1 MPIAS
6 GVAKVVSFK
15 KQVAGALPAFQTP
28 ASGSGGYSMRRVTST
43 LSLAKDPYESEELS
57 STYQRLDVRSGVR
70 SVSGSING
78 ELSPGS
84 YQLPL
89 AALMHRDFTAVTA
102 LTAVGLTVGSPT
114 LGIYPLTRSAGDWY
128 ASGLKVGHVIRLS
141 VGGMNAANLNKNLLV
156 VGITSAVLCS
166 VMPLN
171 GVAMFPGGPITGNT
185 VTWAGKYS
193 FATDSNHT
201 DDCFTVEHWY
211 PDVTQSEAYNG
222 VKFVKADIDLPPTGI
237 AKINFGA
244 MGRDMTTGTT
254 QVLTSPTALTGGVVA
269 SVNGVMLING
279 VAQALLTGLSLSL
292 DGEYS
297 AEPVVGSNLYPEIFR
312 GRVIVKGNATV
323 FFQDAVVRDLF
334 VNETNVSIVAAFAT
348 GSSGTA
354 DFISFCLPN
363 VKFMG
368 ADKSDGPK
376 GLVQTMPFE
385 ALYLSTGGAGT
396 ANEKT
401 TLLIHDSLATV

>member
-15 KQVAGALPAFQTP
+15 KQTNFTTP
-28 ASGSGGYSMRRVTST
+28 ASGAGGYGMRRVTST

-89 AALMHRDFTAVTA
+89 AALMHRDYTAVTA
-102 LTAVGLTVGSPT
+102 ITAVGLTVGSAT
-114 LGIYPLTRSAGDWY
+114 LGIYPLTRAAGSWY
-128 ASGLKVGHVIRLS
+128 TDGLKVGHVIRIS
-141 VGGMNAANLNKNLLV
+141 VGAMNAANLNKNLLV
-156 VGITSAVLCS
+156 VGITSATVCS

-171 GVAMFPGGPITGNT
+171 GVAMFAEGSIAGNT
-185 VTWAGKYS
+185 ITWAGKYS
-193 FATDSNHT
+193 FAVDTGQT
-201 DDCFTVEHWY
+201 DDSFTVEHWH
-211 PDVTQSEAYNG
+211 PDVAQAEQFNG
-222 VKFVKADIDLPPTGI
+222 VKFTKADIDLPPTGI
-237 AKINFGA
+237 AKINLGV
-244 MGRDMTTGTT
+244 MGRDMTTGTS

-269 SVNGVMLING
+269 AVNGVMLING
-279 VAQALLTGLSLSL
+279 VAQALLTGLSLSI

-312 GRVIVKGNATV
+312 GRFILKGNATV